1 MSKRL
6 RSRANQMFKGLNIDL
21 NEFAQ
26 RAFQNRPRTYAT
38 GPSKPMAEQAILD
51 LQGPAEY

>member
-1 MSKRL
+1 
-6 RSRANQMFKGLNIDL
+6 MFKGLNIDL

-26 RAFQNRPRTYAT
+26 QAFQNRPRTYAT